1 MTNRI
6 AITLTLSLSFLFGVD
21 RPKEIETSSQKT
33 TEIQFNTE
41 EFQKNLH
48 IKKEIIQNYK
58 QARKSKSIPKPTGSP
73 IYLSNQKSGNT
84 LIKETPGNK
93 ISVDELIERSD
104 EYRRKINM
112 SERDKKA
119 FAPMGHSQQP
129 KTNRVDYKQKLNE
142 LRAQAKAG
150 NTTVTH
156 DAMRKIKLDHQ
167 TSTRSRS
174 RSTGTEFEFETV
186 ATLYEA
192 FGDVLATVGD
202 GCDGCPGNLDE
213 MEVETSFTIF
223 RQDSFEAWASESNFL
238 SFYFQFI
245 D

>member
-1 MTNRI
+1 M
-6 AITLTLSLSFLFGVD
+6 
-21 RPKEIETSSQKT
+21 
-33 TEIQFNTE
+33 
-41 EFQKNLH
+41 
-48 IKKEIIQNYK
+48 IQNYK
-58 QARKSKSIPKPTGSP
+58 QARKSKRIPKPTGSP

-93 ISVDELIERSD
+93 ISVDELIKRSD

-156 DAMRKIKLDHQ
+156 DVIRKIKLDHQ

-202 GCDGCPGNLDE
+202 
-213 MEVETSFTIF
+213 
-223 RQDSFEAWASESNFL
+223 
-238 SFYFQFI
+238 
-245 D
+245 